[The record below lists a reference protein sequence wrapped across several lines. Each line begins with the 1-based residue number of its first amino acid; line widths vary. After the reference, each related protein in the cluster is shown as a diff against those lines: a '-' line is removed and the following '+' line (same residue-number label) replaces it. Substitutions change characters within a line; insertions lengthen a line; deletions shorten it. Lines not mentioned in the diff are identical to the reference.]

1 MKLTA
6 NGHSYST
13 GHIETT
19 QLVHYRNLAGD
30 GTWVFNEVANIVV
43 LLRLNTDDL
52 TEDEV
57 YEFTINGELP
67 KSL

>member
-13 GHIETT
+13 GRIETT
-19 QLVHYRNLAGD
+19 QLVHYRNLTGD
-30 GTWVFNEVANIVV
+30 GTWVFNEVANIV
-43 LLRLNTDDL
+43 LLVRLDTHDL

-57 YEFTINGELP
+57 CEFTINGELP
-67 KSL
+67 GIL